1 MKAEL
6 KGGCSL
12 KEDPC
17 ICFFFKFY
25 QNKNFLSKF
34 IYCAASV
41 RVISNFLFMFLLSI
55 NLKHRHKMSSVPSL
69 RIALLKSKKI
79 RSSLL
84 THLWKKSWSS
94 LILNAYK
101 NAHRKRKPL
110 FNVSHKRSTKCSDE
124 EKI

>member
-6 KGGCSL
+6 KGVYSL
-12 KEDPC
+12 KENPC

-55 NLKHRHKMSSVPSL
+55 NLKHRHKMSSVPRPEDS
-69 RIALLKSKKI
+69 IAKKI

-84 THLWKKSWSS
+84 THLWKKSG
-94 LILNAYK
+94 
-101 NAHRKRKPL
+101 H
-110 FNVSHKRSTKCSDE
+110 H
-124 EKI
+124 